1 MYRRTKNAKSSVPVT
16 IQGGP
21 PGPEVKTLPRH
32 KKNPDVGEKK
42 TVYSSSILID
52 QEDALSFGDSEE
64 VRLNLWAVRRRS
76 ALTND

>member
-64 VRLNLWAVRRRS
+64 VRLNLWAVRRGS
-76 ALTND
+76 ALTNN

>member
-1 MYRRTKNAKSSVPVT
+1 MSVEFHSVCVGILKRRNLSVLIT

-21 PGPEVKTLPRH
+21 PEPEVKTLPKH

-52 QEDALSFGDSEE
+52 QEDAVSFGDSEE
-64 VRLNLWAVRRRS
+64 V
-76 ALTND
+76 